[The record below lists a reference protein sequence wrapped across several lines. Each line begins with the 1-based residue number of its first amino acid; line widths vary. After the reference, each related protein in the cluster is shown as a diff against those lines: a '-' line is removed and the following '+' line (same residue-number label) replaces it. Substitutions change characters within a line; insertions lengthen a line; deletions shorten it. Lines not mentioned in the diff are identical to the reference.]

1 MVQTL
6 LYSTKVKIVFHIENK
21 DCARSLMEEKDE
33 DSDVVY
39 RTYRE
44 NHSVHVYVHCLAK
57 KKKRNFGQWK
67 PFKDVLHVIYNYIIR
82 FVSET
87 KITCS
92 LFIKDV
98 IILCLDGIQ
107 LTI

>member
-57 KKKRNFGQWK
+57 KKKAEFR
-67 PFKDVLHVIYNYIIR
+67 
-82 FVSET
+82 SMET
-87 KITCS
+87 FQGCTACNI
-92 LFIKDV
+92 
-98 IILCLDGIQ
+98 
-107 LTI
+107 